1 MLALQIRERIHYNQ
15 NKRDGGTGG
24 NKGKEQY
31 ISISNSD
38 PTYMQSMSYRW
49 PGGAGIYLGVFDCV
63 GFICAEAADR
73 EQAFEAEDRHT
84 RKSKCMTFTLHR
96 TQTSLTLLIPGLLT
110 RLVVNMCTNHAC
122 PAGFLS
128 Y

>member
-49 PGGAGIYLGVFDCV
+49 PGG
-63 GFICAEAADR
+63 
-73 EQAFEAEDRHT
+73 
-84 RKSKCMTFTLHR
+84 
-96 TQTSLTLLIPGLLT
+96 
-110 RLVVNMCTNHAC
+110 
-122 PAGFLS
+122 
-128 Y
+128 